1 LFQGCQSCNC
11 DPVGSLNH
19 TCDLYTGQ
27 CQCRPGVTGQRCDV
41 CQPYQYGFSHA
52 GCKPCECDQ
61 IGSLALQCDP
71 LGQCPV
77 STVALL
83 ERAQAE
89 VPTIQKTLYYSCE
102 DKLVKVV
109 CTHSMFW
116 DIQNT
121 YTGWFITK
129 CLLITSS
136 HVRLSFLPR
145 NGI

>member
-1 LFQGCQSCNC
+1 MVFFFIFQGCQPCNC

-41 CQPYQYGFSHA
+41 CQPYQYGFSLA

-77 STVALL
+77 SKVALL
-83 ERAQAE
+83 QHLEA
-89 VPTIQKTLYYSCE
+89 
-102 DKLVKVV
+102 
-109 CTHSMFW
+109 
-116 DIQNT
+116 
-121 YTGWFITK
+121 
-129 CLLITSS
+129 
-136 HVRLSFLPR
+136 
-145 NGI
+145 